1 MVLDDDA
8 LPSFG
13 TVLKGFR
20 IKRCLT
26 QQQLATKLGVR
37 RNTVGNWERGDY
49 LPANKAQV
57 LELARHLHLNEQET
71 RQLLEAS
78 LTALAPYWS
87 VPLPRNPYFS
97 GREEVL
103 EALHTQLGIAQAVA
117 LTQPSALQ
125 GLGGVGKTQ
134 IALEYAS
141 RYALEYRAV
150 FWIEAETSEQ
160 ITSSLL
166 RLADVLGLPQRHDAD
181 QQQVL
186 GAVRRWLMTH
196 HHWLLIWDNLEDP
209 MVLSDFLPLAR
220 QGVFLIT
227 TRCAALGTL
236 AQGIEL
242 LPMRQ
247 EEGVLFL
254 LRRAKV
260 LSPAQLQ
267 QQIYLFATPS
277 PNEYA
282 AAEAVVSILGGLP
295 LALDQAGAYIDET
308 RCGFSGYLQ
317 RYEQQRSQL
326 LARRGALSVDHPQSV
341 VSTFFLACQ
350 RIAQQN
356 PAALEL
362 LRFCAWLSPDAIPEE
377 CFLTH
382 PMCLGPVLGPVVADP
397 LQFDQALG
405 ALLSL
410 SLVHRHPETR
420 MLSIHRLV
428 QIVLREAMNECEQVQ
443 WLLRALQ
450 VLTRLFPEVSVESP
464 TEVWGQCERLLP
476 HMLAMSAALTDGSGT
491 QELAEVLSKAADY
504 LRERA
509 QYDQAEPLYT
519 RALTLYEHTGEKRP
533 LPMAHVLNGLASL
546 YTEQRKYAQ
555 AEHLSQR
562 ALQIQEQAL
571 GVEHPEITA
580 SLMTLANLYWQQGRY
595 AEAEPLFQQSLFLR
609 EQAYGGEHPLMIVPL
624 SRLGLLYW
632 RQGRYAQ
639 AEPLFRRALAL
650 SERVERSERPQMIQ
664 PLTNLGLLCWKQG
677 RYAQAEHLFR
687 QAIRIWEQVFGLEHH
702 LMAYTL
708 MGLAI
713 IYAEQGKNEQ
723 AEGLFQRALHIRE
736 QALGPEHPLVA
747 VALNN
752 LAELSIA
759 QEKYEQGE
767 RLYQRAIALYE
778 QRGETEHKDLAY
790 PLHGLAKL
798 YAGQGK
804 EAQAEPLYRRALHL
818 WEQAGEDPTIATA
831 LGDLAQLYLKQ
842 AKDEE
847 AEQLYQ
853 RALSM
858 RLQSLG
864 HLHLETAQM
873 FFDFALLQHKR
884 GKRDEALS
892 LVQQAFAIRSELVGE
907 AHSDTIIAQAL
918 AEQLLQEQAD
928 IQDEAAA
935 SCKPEKRALSG
946 KNHQTAETLL
956 VLDEI
961 VPFSKFENDAF
972 REFLTACCDLHPG
985 AWCRSADL
993 WQAYQQWAKTYQGRY
1008 PLSRGAFIAQLKA
1021 HGCRAAR
1028 TKVARIWRGIALVES
1043 PTMTE
1048 GDGG

>member
-1 MVLDDDA
+1 MTMVENNLS
-8 LPSFG
+8 SFG
-13 TVLKGFR
+13 VLLKTFR
-20 IKRCLT
+20 KRRHLT
-26 QQQLATKLGVR
+26 QQQLAEAIGVHRSTLIHWEQGDFLPKTK
-37 RNTVGNWERGDY
+37 
-49 LPANKAQV
+49 AMV
-57 LELARHLHLNEQET
+57 LELARYLKLDDQET
-71 RQLLEAS
+71 CRLLEAS

-87 VPLPRNPYFS
+87 VPLPRNPYFT
-97 GREEVL
+97 GREEIL
-103 EALHTQLGIAQAVA
+103 EALHTQLGVAQAVA

-141 RYALEYRAV
+141 RYALEYCAV

-267 QQIYLFATPS
+267 QQISLFATPS
-277 PNEYA
+277 PGEYA
-282 AAEAVVSILGGLP
+282 AAEEVVSILGGLP

-317 RYEQQRSQL
+317 RYEQQHSQL

-350 RIAQQN
+350 QIARQN

-382 PMCLGPVLGPVVADP
+382 PTCLGPVLGSVVADP

-405 ALLSL
+405 VLLSL

-428 QIVLREAMNECEQVQ
+428 QVVLREAMNEHEQAQ
-443 WLLRALQ
+443 CLLRALQ
-450 VLTRLFPEVSVESP
+450 VLTRLFPEVNAESP
-464 TEVWGQCERLLP
+464 AEVWSQCERLLS
-476 HMLAMSAALTDGSGT
+476 HVLAVSAALTDDSGT

-519 RALTLYEHTGEKRP
+519 RALTLCEHTGEERP
-533 LPMAHVLNGLASL
+533 LLMAHVLNGLASL
-546 YTEQRKYAQ
+546 YAEQRKCAQ
-555 AEHLSQR
+555 AEHLGQR

-571 GVEHPEITA
+571 GADHPEITA

-595 AEAEPLFQQSLFLR
+595 AEAEPLFQRALFLS
-609 EQAYGGEHPLMIVPL
+609 EQAHGGEHPLVIMPL

-632 RQGRYAQ
+632 RQGRYDQ
-639 AEPLFRRALAL
+639 AEPLFQRALAL
-650 SERVERSERPQMIQ
+650 SERTGGPERPQMIQ
-664 PLTNLGLLCWKQG
+664 PLTNLGLLYWKRG
-677 RYAQAEHLFR
+677 RYAQAEQLF
-687 QAIRIWEQVFGLEHH
+687 QKAIHIWEQVFGSEHH

-708 MGLAI
+708 TGLAI
-713 IYAEQGKNEQ
+713 ICAEQGKNEQ
-723 AEGLFQRALHIRE
+723 AEGLFLRVLHIRE
-736 QALGPEHPLVA
+736 HALGPEHPLVA
-747 VALNN
+747 TALSN
-752 LAELSIA
+752 LAELSVA
-759 QEKYEQGE
+759 QKKYEQGK

-778 QRGETEHKDLAY
+778 QRGEAEHKDLAY

-818 WEQAGEDPTIATA
+818 WGQAGEDPAIATA
-831 LGDLAQLYLKQ
+831 LGDLAQLYLMQ

-847 AEQLYQ
+847 AEQLYR

-892 LVQQAFAIRSELVGE
+892 LFQQASAIRSELLGE
-907 AHSDTIIAQAL
+907 AHPETAIAQAL
-918 AEQLLQEQAD
+918 AGQVLQEQAGV
-928 IQDEAAA
+928 QDDATALYEL
-935 SCKPEKRALSG
+935 EKGALSG
-946 KNHQTAETLL
+946 KNHQAEDASLTLG
-956 VLDEI
+956 ETI
-961 VPFSKFENDAF
+961 PFSNFGNDVF
-972 REFLTACCDLHPG
+972 QEFLTACCDLHPR
-985 AWCRSADL
+985 AWCQSADL
-993 WQAYQQWAKTYQGRY
+993 WQAYQQWTKAHQERY
-1008 PLSRGAFIAQLKA
+1008 PLSRAAFTQQLKA
-1021 HGCRAAR
+1021 AGCRAGR
-1028 TKVARIWRGIALVES
+1028 TNSARIWRGITLGKWE
-1043 PTMTE
+1043 P
-1048 GDGG
+1048 